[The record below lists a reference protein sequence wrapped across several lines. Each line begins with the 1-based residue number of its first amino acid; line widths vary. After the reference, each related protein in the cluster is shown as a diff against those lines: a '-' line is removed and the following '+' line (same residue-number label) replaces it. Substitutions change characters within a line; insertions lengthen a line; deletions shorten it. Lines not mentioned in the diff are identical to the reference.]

1 MRESVGGE
9 AAGGGGG
16 GRGGGGAGT
25 ELKTKTPLV
34 NVGNNGITLTHA
46 WFHLEVVNL
55 IHITHQTMPVQT
67 LHASQLRIA
76 CNKTQ
81 ESAQAS
87 DSSSTLN
94 AR

>member
-1 MRESVGGE
+1 MLAECVDGSGS
-9 AAGGGGG
+9 
-16 GRGGGGAGT
+16 
-25 ELKTKTPLV
+25 KKI
-34 NVGNNGITLTHA
+34 NGITLTHA

-55 IHITHQTMPVQT
+55 IHFTHQTMPVRT

-81 ESAQAS
+81 ESAQQAS

-94 AR
+94 SR